1 MPRQVRRTDADLTP
15 VMRGRYGNHHNG
27 AVTTPAIKE
36 GKNMNY
42 KCNKKVFATLE
53 EANAYAN
60 AIMRATGEVLIVTTT
75 KQAVTHTYTK

>member
-1 MPRQVRRTDADLTP
+1 LILYRHRIK
-15 VMRGRYGNHHNG
+15 
-27 AVTTPAIKE
+27 TTPKQE